1 MSDNHP
7 ERVVDPVCGMSVDVE
22 HAEAQGLT
30 ADHEGR
36 RFAFCRSGCQRAF
49 LEDPAAYAAAAST
62 AHVAA
67 VPWTGT
73 ASARALPVID
83 EGMRLWYDACS
94 CCLSEAFP
102 EVKSALDAERA
113 AAAPEAGAVSTAAST
128 PGT

>member
-22 HAEAQGLT
+22 RAEAQGLT
-30 ADHEGR
+30 ADYEGR
-36 RFAFCRSGCQRAF
+36 RFAFCRAGCQRAF
-49 LEDPAAYAAAAST
+49 LEDPATYAAAASS
-62 AHVAA
+62 AQVAA
-67 VPWTGT
+67 VPSTGT

-113 AAAPEAGAVSTAAST
+113 ASVSAAEAGPAPAST